1 MRDKGEYENLKDC
14 LILPSSTEEQVVANK
29 YFVCWDENLMAHK
42 SKSVLEHISSALL
55 CNWPARLPCARV
67 PSPVRHRFE
76 EMVTFNKE
84 LKTDGHSTKSKLQEN
99 EKFQNDL
106 KEYFSTFKSNDSL
119 VSQARS
125 LFEKFAS
132 HPGHGPSCSECQKLG
147 EYLSPDF
154 SWNVTSYGVVEKYL
168 TKLEEKF
175 EELSSDQEEAQDS
188 ATQSTSQPVW
198 KEMTEALNNFIAPN
212 AQQN

>member
-14 LILPSSTEEQVVANK
+14 LILPSPTEEQVVANK

-67 PSPVRHRFE
+67 PSPVRHKFE
-76 EMVTFNKE
+76 ELVTCYKE
-84 LKTDGHSTKSKLQEN
+84 PKTVGPSTKSKLQEN
-99 EKFQNDL
+99 VKFQNDL
-106 KEYFSTFKSNDSL
+106 KEYFSTFKSNDRL

-132 HPGHGPSCSECQKLG
+132 HKGHGPSCSECRKLG

-154 SWNVTSYGVVEKYL
+154 PWNVTSYGVVEKYL

-188 ATQSTSQPVW
+188 ATQSTSQPYGLDLVEIVIHHG
-198 KEMTEALNNFIAPN
+198 KT
-212 AQQN
+212 